1 LARQRFTAN
10 AVGGATFG
18 LGTMALGTGL
28 TGTVASGAVSGVAA
42 GQAGRAAENVL
53 HGHEAT
59 EGLGAPVQMATDA
72 AIGVALVGVGY
83 VAKRAAISALA
94 KMSTHNPDLGY
105 VILGGYPN
113 YRNFGE
119 KAGFT
124 YFEMSPKMW
133 RLTNKLG
140 LAEDINIKFME
151 QQAAQEKTF
160 VVTLAYNRAKG
171 GLGWGL
177 GTERELSWLAA
188 RPDYVNTGGRYL
200 WQYKG
205 SIIK

>member
-1 LARQRFTAN
+1 
-10 AVGGATFG
+10 
-18 LGTMALGTGL
+18 
-28 TGTVASGAVSGVAA
+28 
-42 GQAGRAAENVL
+42 
-53 HGHEAT
+53 
-59 EGLGAPVQMATDA
+59 MATDA
-72 AIGVALVGVGY
+72 AIGGALAGVGY
-83 VAKRAAISALA
+83 AVEQVAISTLA
-94 KMSTHNPDLGY
+94 KMSTHNPDSGY

-124 YFEMSPKMW
+124 YFEMSLKMW
-133 RLTNKLG
+133 RVTNRLG
-140 LAEDINIKFME
+140 LAEDINIRFME
-151 QQAAQEKTF
+151 QQASQGTTF
-160 VVTLAYNRAKG
+160 VVTLAYDRAKG
-171 GLGWGL
+171 VLGWGL